1 MKQLL
6 LNGYTIAFFNANVV
20 NSKICD
26 WLNNNLYDLQNLD
39 LNEIGSCTVN
49 IVGDVLYI
57 NGGEDYKVIYIVDIT
72 PIF

>member
-39 LNEIGSCTVN
+39 LNEIGLCTVN

-57 NGGEDYKVIYIVDIT
+57 NGYEDYKVIYIVDIT